1 MARSTFS
8 GRRFI
13 EHNRPSRHYSC
24 QFVASCAAR
33 LAMRTLQGKRCPGI
47 VVEERGR
54 PPGAIV
60 TSSARRHSGL
70 GELLTM
76 NIRVTAL
83 TLRRRCLEIHAGDG
97 EVG

>member
-1 MARSTFS
+1 
-8 GRRFI
+8 
-13 EHNRPSRHYSC
+13 
-24 QFVASCAAR
+24 
-33 LAMRTLQGKRCPGI
+33 MRTLQGKRCPGI

-97 EVG
+97 EVGIFWSMARNADCGLMRAQQWK